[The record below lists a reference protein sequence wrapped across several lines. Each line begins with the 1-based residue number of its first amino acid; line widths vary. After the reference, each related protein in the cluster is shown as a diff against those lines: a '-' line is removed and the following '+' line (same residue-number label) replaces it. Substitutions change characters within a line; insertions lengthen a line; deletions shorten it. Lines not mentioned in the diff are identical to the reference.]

1 MNIKDLVKD
10 GKKVSFLFYQKGELW
25 YETECGFKFSVPIED
40 TGDGRFLATD
50 KAMIFMRYIRKQ
62 IQANEE
68 GKSEPKTIGELA
80 DEYPVGRG

>member
-40 TGDGRFLATD
+40 TGDGRFLAEVN
-50 KAMIFMRYIRKQ
+50 K
-62 IQANEE
+62 N
-68 GKSEPKTIGELA
+68 G
-80 DEYPVGRG
+80 